1 MDYSGDNRCCPCW
14 LSWTTQEGKRIQPLG
29 LFCLWQC
36 LFLVYI
42 LLLLFAEKT
51 ANLTS
56 SLCPAVHQPF
66 ECSKWSSAE
75 FNEMREMSL
84 VSILWIN
91 CPDRGSSSHWSCL
104 GWMFAGPV
112 NEKSPLLILLLYWFS
127 DKVGVL
133 CQESHFLDD
142 LAQSV
147 HQPTTLVS
155 TFLALTLIVDFFLVF
170 SFFLHFIVYLICLA
184 QSVFTN
190 LPYF

>member
-1 MDYSGDNRCCPCW
+1 MFISGLYS
-14 LSWTTQEGKRIQPLG
+14 SSPL
-29 LFCLWQC
+29 CRR
-36 LFLVYI
+36 
-42 LLLLFAEKT
+42 KT

-66 ECSKWSSAE
+66 ECSKWPSAE

-155 TFLALTLIVDFFLVF
+155 TFLALTLIVDFFLFF
-170 SFFLHFIVYLICLA
+170 SFFSSFYCL
-184 QSVFTN
+184 FN
-190 LPYF
+190 LFETKCLLPTCHTCKHLPSIDVDSPLAKLEIWQISRQRRKYHNA